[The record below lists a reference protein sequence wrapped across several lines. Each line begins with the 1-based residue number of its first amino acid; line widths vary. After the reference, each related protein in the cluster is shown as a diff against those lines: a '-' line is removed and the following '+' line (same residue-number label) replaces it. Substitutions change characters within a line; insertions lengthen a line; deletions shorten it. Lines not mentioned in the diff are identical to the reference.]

1 MDSVGCGDIECVR
14 GQRAAARDRQ
24 LVRRRVEHERNVSK
38 KQGIVVSTT
47 PRCHKNSTPNRMVRK
62 VVRSCI
68 SSGRMEGSVDIP
80 PMSLGTVGSRKPG
93 TCHRFLPQMYSD
105 LEFDHAGFDADL
117 EPDHVDAKPCV
128 LINSIQQND
137 VSSVVSTDIESESNS
152 DATTHQ
158 HLESVIPEE
167 LSQDL
172 LDIGK
177 DKATTSKEEVL
188 AALVE
193 GLKMQRLDAEQRAN
207 GIEKQLEESEGRLKV
222 LEFGISKNV
231 VKSIKLSCKR
241 PASALTLRDA
251 RQLESQRV
259 RKQMR
264 KDDQQ
269 RRQEHAKQ
277 LVVNKM
283 RLEAENECTQSL
295 DQAKADVAKMRS
307 QAKSHA
313 RAHKIAAQ
321 RESAKILQDAQVTA
335 EEQSQRRIEAATEVA
350 RQRLEAAERL
360 AAQQLQAA
368 EEQRMSAERLVAKE
382 QHTAETLAAEARVA
396 AEKRLVTEG
405 RNAVEEKR
413 GEVLVALI
421 EALKQQRQH
430 AEQRAQLAEEK
441 VQEAAEELRKN
452 EITCRKQSMKA
463 CAKYLPLI
471 TGVKAAK
478 QLERQRASR
487 QNKVDDKQ
495 RRQTQT
501 KQRLVDEARS
511 EAHLEC
517 EKQMDT
523 ARSEIAR
530 MKLQAK
536 SALRKHSRTRQGAIR
551 EERIHMLESAQ
562 REAEAIVQQARAE
575 ASVSECPAD
584 NLVAHTLIQCETTS
598 ELPLDLETAVE
609 EAKVFPKDAEQ
620 VLGDSEMEDAGQWQL
635 LPDVEA
641 VDDSWDV
648 VG

>member
-38 KQGIVVSTT
+38 KQGIVVSTI

-231 VKSIKLSCKR
+231 VKSSKLSCKR

-277 LVVNKM
+277 LVVHKM

-295 DQAKADVAKMRS
+295 DQDKADVAKMRS

-350 RQRLEAAERL
+350 RQRLEAVERL

-396 AEKRLVTEG
+396 AEKRLVLEG

-441 VQEAAEELRKN
+441 VQEAAEESRKN

-463 CAKYLPLI
+463 CAKYLPPI

-609 EAKVFPKDAEQ
+609 EAKAFPKDAEQ

>member
-1 MDSVGCGDIECVR
+1 MGHLSR
-14 GQRAAARDRQ
+14 MAA
-24 LVRRRVEHERNVSK
+24 
-38 KQGIVVSTT
+38 
-47 PRCHKNSTPNRMVRK
+47 M
-62 VVRSCI
+62 SC
-68 SSGRMEGSVDIP
+68 
-80 PMSLGTVGSRKPG
+80 
-93 TCHRFLPQMYSD
+93 
-105 LEFDHAGFDADL
+105 DA
-117 EPDHVDAKPCV
+117 H
-128 LINSIQQND
+128 S
-137 VSSVVSTDIESESNS
+137 
-152 DATTHQ
+152 
-158 HLESVIPEE
+158 
-167 LSQDL
+167 
-172 LDIGK
+172 
-177 DKATTSKEEVL
+177 
-188 AALVE
+188 
-193 GLKMQRLDAEQRAN
+193 
-207 GIEKQLEESEGRLKV
+207 
-222 LEFGISKNV
+222 
-231 VKSIKLSCKR
+231 
-241 PASALTLRDA
+241 
-251 RQLESQRV
+251 
-259 RKQMR
+259 
-264 KDDQQ
+264 
-269 RRQEHAKQ
+269 
-277 LVVNKM
+277 
-283 RLEAENECTQSL
+283 
-295 DQAKADVAKMRS
+295 
-307 QAKSHA
+307 
-313 RAHKIAAQ
+313 
-321 RESAKILQDAQVTA
+321 
-335 EEQSQRRIEAATEVA
+335 EAATEVA
-350 RQRLEAAERL
+350 RQRLEAVERL

-452 EITCRKQSMKA
+452 EITCGKQSMKA
-463 CAKYLPLI
+463 CAKYLPPI